1 MSILTDRILIQNSGA
16 LTNTPSY
23 LASVL
28 VLTLSP
34 YSKYQVFKDMV
45 CITFVL
51 CLKATDL
58 TIACI
63 NYLVD
68 GCVCVC
74 FACFA
79 WILVCKVFACSFYS
93 FNSREY

>member
-1 MSILTDRILIQNSGA
+1 MSILTDKILIQNSGA

-51 CLKATDL
+51 CLIATDL

-63 NYLVD
+63 KYLVV

-74 FACFA
+74 FA
-79 WILVCKVFACSFYS
+79 WILVCEVFACSFYS